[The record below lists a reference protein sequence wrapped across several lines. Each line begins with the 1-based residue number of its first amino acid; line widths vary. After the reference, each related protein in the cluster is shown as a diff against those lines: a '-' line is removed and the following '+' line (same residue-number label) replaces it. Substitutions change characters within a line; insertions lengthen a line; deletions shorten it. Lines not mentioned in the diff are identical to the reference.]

1 LLRNQTAKASTFE
14 YITISL
20 SALLLFFI
28 VAPLVSLFMEA
39 NSSLSAEMIKNHE
52 VINAIKVSLEASIIS
67 VLILAIMGIPLAY
80 ILARHDFPG
89 KQLVEAFVDLPLVM
103 PHAVAGIMILSAFGS
118 RGLLGSYL
126 QDLGLVIEDNFKG
139 IVIVMAFVSIPLLVD
154 TVKVG
159 FQLIGSSL
167 ESVARTLGASEWK
180 AFTTITL
187 PLSFKHILAGALL
200 GWARGLS
207 EVGALLVVAYYP
219 KTVNIL
225 ILEYL
230 SVYGLKYAATLSAIY
245 ALIVLS
251 IFIALRKV
259 TSK

>member
-1 LLRNQTAKASTFE
+1 
-14 YITISL
+14 
-20 SALLLFFI
+20 
-28 VAPLVSLFMEA
+28 MEA

>member
-1 LLRNQTAKASTFE
+1 MRHQTAKANTFE
-14 YITISL
+14 YITIGL

-28 VAPLVSLFMEA
+28 VAPIVSLFMEA
-39 NSSLSAEMIKNHE
+39 NPDITVEMIRNRE
-52 VINAIKVSLEASIIS
+52 VINAIEVSLEASVISILNLTII
-67 VLILAIMGIPLAY
+67 GIPLAY
-80 ILARHDFPG
+80 ILARYEFPG
-89 KQLVEAFVDLPLVM
+89 KKLVEALVDLPLVM

-118 RGLLGSYL
+118 KGLLGNHL
-126 QDLGLVIEDNFKG
+126 QSIGLVIEDSFKG
-139 IVIVMAFVSIPLLVD
+139 IVVVMMFVSIPLLVD

-167 ESVARTLGASEWK
+167 ETVARTLGASEWK
-180 AFTTITL
+180 AFTTVTL

-245 ALIVLS
+245 ASIVLS

-259 TSK
+259 AST

>member
-1 LLRNQTAKASTFE
+1 MKNQTVKVNKFE
-14 YITISL
+14 YIIIGL

-39 NSSLSAEMIKNHE
+39 NPSLSGKMIENQE
-52 VINAIKVSLEASIIS
+52 VINAIKVSLEASILS
-67 VLILAIMGIPLAY
+67 VLLLIVTGVPLAY
-80 ILARHDFPG
+80 ILARHSFPG
-89 KQLVEAFVDLPLVM
+89 KQFVEALVDLPLVM

-118 RGLLGSYL
+118 RGLLGSYFS
-126 QDLGLVIEDNFKG
+126 DIGFIIEDNFKG

-167 ESVARTLGASEWK
+167 ESVARTLGASEWR
-180 AFTTITL
+180 AFTSITL

-245 ALIVLS
+245 ASIVLL
-251 IFIALRKV
+251 IFIVLKMVA
-259 TSK
+259 SK

>member
-1 LLRNQTAKASTFE
+1 MRNQTAKANTFE

-39 NSSLSAEMIKNHE
+39 NPSISAEMIKNHE

-67 VLILAIMGIPLAY
+67 VLVLTIMGVPLAY

-118 RGLLGSYL
+118 RGLIGSYL
-126 QDLGLVIEDNFKG
+126 QDLGLVIEDDFKG

-230 SVYGLKYAATLSAIY
+230 SIYGLKYAATLSAIY

>member
-1 LLRNQTAKASTFE
+1 MKNPAVKASTFE

-28 VAPLVSLFMEA
+28 IAPLVSLFMEA
-39 NSSLSAEMIKNHE
+39 NPSISVEMIRNQE
-52 VINAIKVSLEASIIS
+52 VINAIEVSLEASILS
-67 VLILAIMGIPLAY
+67 VTILTVMGVPLAY
-80 ILARHDFPG
+80 ILARRDFPG

-103 PHAVAGIMILSAFGS
+103 PHAVAGIMILAAFGS
-118 RGLLGSYL
+118 RGLLGGYL
-126 QDLGLVIEDNFKG
+126 QDLGLIIEDNFKG

-259 TSK
+259 ASK

>member
-1 LLRNQTAKASTFE
+1 
-14 YITISL
+14 
-20 SALLLFFI
+20 
-28 VAPLVSLFMEA
+28 MEA
-39 NSSLSAEMIKNHE
+39 NPSISAEMIKNHE

-67 VLILAIMGIPLAY
+67 VLVLTIMGVPLAY

-118 RGLLGSYL
+118 RGLIGSYL
-126 QDLGLVIEDNFKG
+126 QDLGLVIEDDFKG

-230 SVYGLKYAATLSAIY
+230 SIYGLKYAATLSAIY